1 MSGKVLASSRQDRAN
16 AVLVI
21 VDVLTDYRFPDGAR
35 LRRQAIPALRNLS
48 ALRRRLRGHDIPVV
62 YANDN
67 RGRWRSDMREVIARC
82 MPMLADGLA
91 PESDDYLVLK
101 PKQSAFYATPLAELL
116 HDLGS
121 RLIVLAGIAGDGCV
135 LCTAIDAHLR
145 GYRVVVPRDCVAS
158 LSGARN
164 RRALDILDESFGIDT
179 RTGRRIDRNLL
190 ARGS

>member
-1 MSGKVLASSRQDRAN
+1 MNGTGLASSRHARAN

-21 VDVLTDYRFPDGAR
+21 VDVLTDYKFPDGAR
-35 LRRQAIPALRNLS
+35 LRRQALPALRNLS
-48 ALRRRLRGHDIPVV
+48 ALRVRLHGHGIPVV

-67 RGRWRSDMREVIARC
+67 RGRWRSDMREIIARGA
-82 MPMLADGLA
+82 PMLADGLA
-91 PESDDYLVLK
+91 PGRDDYLVLK

-121 RLIVLAGIAGDGCV
+121 ELIVLAGIAGDGCV

-164 RRALDILDESFGIDT
+164 RRALDILGESFGIDT
-179 RTGRRIDRNLL
+179 RAGRRVDRRML
-190 ARGS
+190 ASKR